1 MNPIRGRAALAALV
15 SATLLAGCNDGT
27 NPFRPVPPGG
37 GGGGGGTTETDS
49 VPPVVEIL
57 IPNAETPTVAVGSDI
72 FVRARVR
79 DAVRLAQ
86 VTFEGYAVR
95 GDPDLGTAV
104 RVDRFETKTVDLLAG
119 GRVVRDTTLDRFLV
133 ATGDTLPESGVFVVV
148 TATDS
153 AGKVAADTFQVN
165 LGGPRVELGEP
176 TPASPYAGSQVSV
189 RLVAR
194 DARDLLTSARVEGS
208 GSFTPTPV
216 VLQFNPARAEI
227 DTVVTIPVPQGAST
241 STPLR
246 LVASAT
252 SGSNQTATSLPV
264 EVTIQPAQLDQ
275 TAPRVTLLQAI
286 PARAEHADSFAVQVS
301 ATDETRVDSV
311 GVTVVAVRRLAGG
324 GEDTLHV
331 YRGAGAVAGGTFRF
345 GYPALGLAADDTA
358 SVDLRVTAWAKD
370 PAGNCATATT
380 PATPQQLPCAAG
392 PQGSRVSVGGGALTV
407 VFLARGLTLAR
418 PNGSDVIAD
427 LAADDHYLYLSNFTR
442 NRVELLPLGGLAY
455 GTPVR
460 VGSQPWGLA
469 LGRTRDSLYVANS
482 GGTNISVIPLGGA
495 VLAEAEGRRITPP
508 NERLFSVDFNSTTG
522 VTSQVTMFDYSDRPQ
537 FLAQASNGLLA
548 YSTRPTA
555 AATDGTVRIWDP
567 RKTRS
572 DIFIGYVD
580 RSTAGKAIAV
590 NADSAFLVPPGQ
602 LLVCPRRRVGDAS
615 DPECILGSVGSVADS
630 LRAMRAQPANAS
642 GGRYD
647 TRLDIGADI
656 EDVGFSDTTFVAAST
671 DRRYIAIGEGI
682 RTNARIPL
690 FEAVGDSLVLR
701 GNVRDLI
708 SNTAERVI
716 GLGLN
721 RDGSLGAARGGITY
735 LFNDRLRLQGTVE
748 NGTPTGGV
756 AVHPDNASYPTGP
769 LRLAFV
775 SGSVDGRP
783 YIDVVDT
790 FNFFRLH
797 RIFTRDPVVGALVV
811 APRAPGDPAG
821 VNLRLYALTT
831 TGVLGLTIHD
841 RDLVP

>member
-1 MNPIRGRAALAALV
+1 MNPIRGRAALAALI
-15 SATLLAGCNDGT
+15 SAALFAGCNDGT

-37 GGGGGGTTETDS
+37 GGGGGGTPAADT
-49 VPPVVEIL
+49 VPPVVDIL
-57 IPNAETPTVAVGSDI
+57 IPNAETPTVAVGSEV

-79 DAVRLAQ
+79 DAVRLAS
-86 VTFEGYAVR
+86 VTIEGYAIR
-95 GDPDLGTAV
+95 GNADLGTAV
-104 RVDRFETKTVDLLAG
+104 RVNRFETKTVDLLAG
-119 GRVVRDTTLDRFLV
+119 GQVVRDTVIDRFLA
-133 ATGDTLPESGVFVVV
+133 ATADTLPEAGVYIVV
-148 TATDS
+148 TARDS
-153 AGKVAADTFQVN
+153 AGKTAADTFRVN
-165 LGGPRVELGEP
+165 LGGPRVQLSDP
-176 TPASPYAGSQVSV
+176 TPATPFAGSQLSV
-189 RLVAR
+189 RLAAR
-194 DARDLLTSARVEGS
+194 DARDLLTSVRVEGS
-208 GSFTPTPV
+208 GAFVPTPI

-227 DTVVTIPVPQGAST
+227 DSVLTIPIPQGAST

-246 LVASAT
+246 LVATAT
-252 SGSNQTATSLPV
+252 SGSNQTAASLPLQV
-264 EVTIQPAQLDQ
+264 SILPAQQDQ
-275 TAPRVTLLQAI
+275 TAPRVTLLPTI
-286 PARAEHADSFAVQVS
+286 GLRAEHADSFTVQVS

-311 GVTVVAVRRLAGG
+311 GVTVIAVRRRAG
-324 GEDTLHV
+324 GEDTLRV
-331 YRGAGAVAGGTFRF
+331 YRGAGAVGGATFRF

-358 SVDLRVTAWAKD
+358 TVDLRVTAWAKD

-392 PQGSRVSVGGGALTV
+392 PQGSRISVGAGALSV
-407 VFLARGLTLAR
+407 VFLARGQTLAR
-418 PNGSDVIAD
+418 PNGNDVVAD
-427 LAADDHYLYLSNFTR
+427 LAADDAYLYLSNFTR
-442 NRVELLPLGGLAY
+442 NRVELLPLGGTAY

-508 NERLFSVDFNSTTG
+508 NELLFGVDFNPTTG
-522 VTSQVTMFDYSDRPQ
+522 SVAQVVSYDYSDRPQ
-537 FLAQASNGLLA
+537 FLAQASNGLLV

-572 DIFIGYVD
+572 DIFVGYVG
-580 RSTAGKAIAV
+580 RSSAGKAITV

-602 LLVCPRRRVGDAS
+602 ILVCPRRRVGDAT
-615 DPECILGSVGSVADS
+615 DPECILGSIGFVADS
-630 LRAMRAQPANAS
+630 LRRMRQQPPNAS

-647 TRLDIGADI
+647 TRIDIGADI
-656 EDVGFSDTTFVAAST
+656 TEVGFTDTTFVAAST

-682 RTNARIPL
+682 RQNARIPL
-690 FEAVGDSLVLR
+690 FEAVADSLVMR
-701 GNVRDLI
+701 GDVRDLI

-721 RDGSLGAARGGITY
+721 RDGSLGIARGDVTY
-735 LFNDRLRLQGTVE
+735 LFNDRLRLQGTVQ
-748 NGTPTGGV
+748 NGLPTGGV
-756 AVHPDNASYPTGP
+756 AVHPNNANYPAGP
-769 LRLAFV
+769 QRLAFV
-775 SGSVDGRP
+775 SGSEDDRP

-797 RIFTRDPVVGALVV
+797 RIYTRDPVVGALVV
-811 APRAPGDPAG
+811 APRAPTDPAG
-821 VNLRLYALTT
+821 VNLRLYALTS